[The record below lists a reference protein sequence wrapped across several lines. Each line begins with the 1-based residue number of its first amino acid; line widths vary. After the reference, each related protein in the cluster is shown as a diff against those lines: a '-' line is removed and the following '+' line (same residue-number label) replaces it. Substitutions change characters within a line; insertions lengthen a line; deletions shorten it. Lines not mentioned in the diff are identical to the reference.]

1 VTTNRRA
8 LVDPPATNN
17 PIAVQVLGI
26 CSALAV
32 TTQVRT
38 AAVMCAAVLGVLTLS
53 NVTLSLLRK
62 AIPENVRIVVE
73 LTIIA
78 TLVIL
83 ADQVLKAWA
92 WETAKELSVF
102 VGLIIT
108 NCIIMGRAEAFALKN
123 PPLPALLDGIGN
135 ALGYSALLLATALVR
150 ELLGSGTVLGRAVL
164 PTTEHGGW
172 YEPNDLMLLS
182 PAAFFIVG
190 GLVALLRLLR
200 PDLAEEEP

>member
-1 VTTNRRA
+1 
-8 LVDPPATNN
+8 
-17 PIAVQVLGI
+17 
-26 CSALAV
+26 
-32 TTQVRT
+32 
-38 AAVMCAAVLGVLTLS
+38 
-53 NVTLSLLRK
+53 
-62 AIPENVRIVVE
+62 VRIVVE